1 MLAAGKAIDPY
12 WAVFVIHRSEE
23 TKELLEDYRI
33 GDLIPADQDPFYA
46 EYSKVDSGI
55 AALFEN
61 DPVRDGSLIQR
72 SERPCNA
79 EAAVESLET
88 FITPNEKFYVR
99 NHLPVPKVDL
109 EKFKVT
115 LEGLGASEVKEYT
128 LDELKKLPKTE
139 IMATIQC
146 AGNRRNEMHDVKP
159 VKGLLWSLGAIGNA
173 TWAGIYINGQS
184 IGVKLSDIL
193 NDSGYILDDNVQHVH
208 FHGLE
213 GIC

>member
-12 WAVFVIHRSEE
+12 WAVFIIHRSEE

-33 GDLIPADQDPFYA
+33 GDLIPADQDPFYS
-46 EYSKVDSGI
+46 EYSKVDPGI

-61 DPVRDGSLIQR
+61 DPVRDKSLIQR

-99 NHLPVPKVDL
+99 NHLPVPKVEMD
-109 EKFKVT
+109 KFKVT
-115 LEGLGASEVKEYT
+115 VEGFGVSKVKEYT
-128 LDELKKLPKTE
+128 LEELKKFPKTE

-173 TWAGIYINGQS
+173 TW
-184 IGVKLSDIL
+184 
-193 NDSGYILDDNVQHVH
+193 SGMN
-208 FHGLE
+208 
-213 GIC
+213 